1 MTIVTIAFDSTPH
14 KHYDYLLKQT
24 GGSREATPPKGRYL
38 MSTARFGHT
47 RHSLVDVVGTREVA
61 ALPTHVTATFCPLV
75 NHTAISRPIIQQ
87 IHELGG

>member
-1 MTIVTIAFDSTPH
+1 MTIVTIAFDRTPY

-24 GGSREATPPKGRYL
+24 GGSRGQLPKGRYL
-38 MSTARFGHT
+38 MSTVRFGYT
-47 RHSLVDVVGTREVA
+47 RHSLVDVVGTKEVA

-75 NHTAISRPIIQQ
+75 NHTAISRPIVQQ